1 MNMFKEDGGGV
12 LQDSELRSILMSDIE
27 KSQESQ
33 HIAHITKYEKD
44 GEEG

>member
-12 LQDSELRSILMSDIE
+12 LQDSELRSVLMSDIE
-27 KSQESQ
+27 NSQENQ
-33 HIAHITKYEKD
+33 HIPHNTKYEKD